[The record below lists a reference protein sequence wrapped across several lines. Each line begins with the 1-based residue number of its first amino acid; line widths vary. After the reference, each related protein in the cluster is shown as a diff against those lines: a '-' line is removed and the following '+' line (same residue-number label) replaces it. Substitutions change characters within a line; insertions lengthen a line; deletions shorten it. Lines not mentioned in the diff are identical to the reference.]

1 MIHTTLTSPRPGAVI
16 VPAGSAVTSSTPS
29 VDGSSIGVDLADYD
43 YAPFADSDAPAFEF
57 IADVVCVA
65 GDGSTSIDRGITCIS
80 SPGRT
85 SREKE

>member
-16 VPAGSAVTSSTPS
+16 VPAGSAITSSTPS
-29 VDGSSIGVDLADYD
+29 ADGSSIGVDLADYD
-43 YAPFADSDAPAFEF
+43 YAPFA
-57 IADVVCVA
+57 
-65 GDGSTSIDRGITCIS
+65 DGSTSIDRGITCIS